1 VRARRRIT
9 IVKGTITMATL
20 DFTKATA
27 SVDMTDANLV
37 TYGTAG
43 AALPFHFNYLTPTG
57 NSVVL
62 RGDGMTYGADCR
74 PISGT
79 IARIELDTGA
89 YDANRPEVVI
99 TGISADAPAL
109 VAGPGS
115 FWSFLEGNDVIIG
128 PSKATA
134 LPGAEFKLFGDGLS
148 ARAGATTGGNDIIQ
162 PGDVQAMVVGDVMHV
177 GSRNAPSA
185 LVDYRGGTD
194 DIVGAA
200 TTEFQSFTGDADI
213 VFGSGRLTGGNDTI
227 QIQSTY
233 ASSAAVGDAVF
244 VEGALGRLAELI
256 GGNDYL
262 AGGPDFR
269 GTLTGDAAVQKTYAL
284 VYGGDDRID
293 GGLVHDEIYGDV
305 QYVLGGRLYAGDDR
319 LSGNR
324 GDDTISGDA
333 GRVENGARVVGGND
347 TIYGGEGNDRIY
359 GESTFEDTSVLIARG
374 DDLIFGEAGEDDMFG
389 QTGNDQLY
397 GGADADRLYGGT
409 GNDFL
414 DGGTGLDT
422 MEGGIGNDF
431 YVVDAIGDVL
441 LELAGQGT
449 DTVFC
454 YLNSYKLGD
463 NFENLTAF
471 ASGDFIGIGN
481 DLANVIETG
490 AGKDAIGGRGGNDVL
505 ISGSGDDQL
514 HGEDGNDVLD
524 GGAGRDRFE
533 GGDGFDTISYA
544 SADKGVR
551 FALDSA
557 FAGTGD
563 AEGDNQQGVEAIAGS
578 NFDDVLRG
586 DSLANKLTGRGGA
599 DLLAGGDGNDVL
611 FGGAGKDSLSGGRGN
626 DRFDYLALSDGGD
639 TIREFQN
646 ITGNND
652 TLRFDGDVFGGL
664 AKGALVAKFFVA
676 NTAGVA
682 TTLDQHFVYETDTG
696 ILRYDANGSAAGG
709 VTVIATLTGAPGLS
723 AGDFFII

>member
-1 VRARRRIT
+1 
-9 IVKGTITMATL
+9 MATL
-20 DFTKATA
+20 DLTKATA
-27 SVDMTDANLV
+27 SLDMTDPNLV
-37 TYGTAG
+37 TFGTAG
-43 AALPFHFNYLTPTG
+43 GALPFSYYYLTPAG
-57 NSVVL
+57 SAVHL
-62 RGDGMTYGADCR
+62 LGEGMTFGTNGQ
-74 PISGT
+74 PVSGT
-79 IARIELDTGA
+79 VTKIELDTGA
-89 YDANRPEVVI
+89 FDAYRPEMTI
-99 TGISADAPAL
+99 TGISVDAAAL
-109 VAGPGS
+109 VNGPDS
-115 FWSFLEGNDVIIG
+115 FWRFLEGNDVIIG

-134 LPGAEFKLFGDGLS
+134 RPDAEFKLFGDGVS
-148 ARAGATTGGNDIIQ
+148 ARVGATTGGNDIIQ
-162 PGDVQAMVVGDVMHV
+162 PGDVQAMVVGDVMQV

-185 LVDYRGGTD
+185 LVDYRGGID

-244 VEGALGRLAELI
+244 VEGALGRTAELI

-359 GESTFEDTSVLIARG
+359 GESTFEDNTVLIARG
-374 DDLIFGEAGEDDMFG
+374 DDLIFGEAGEDDIFG

-422 MEGGIGNDF
+422 MEGGAGNDF
-431 YVVDAIGDVL
+431 YVVDTIGEVVI
-441 LELAGQGT
+441 ELAGQGT
-449 DTVFC
+449 DTVLSF
-454 YLNSYKLGD
+454 LNSYKLGD
-463 NFENLTAF
+463 NFENLTSF
-471 ASGDFIGIGN
+471 ATGDFIGIGN
-481 DLANVIETG
+481 DLANVIQTG

-533 GGDGFDTISYA
+533 GGDGFDTISFA

-551 FALDSA
+551 FALDMT
-557 FAGTGD
+557 FVGTGD
-563 AEGDNQQGVEAIAGS
+563 AEGDNQQGVEGVSGS
-578 NFDDVLRG
+578 SFDDVIRG
-586 DSLANKLTGRGGA
+586 DSGINKLEGRGGA
-599 DLLAGGDGNDVL
+599 DLLAGGDGNDVVV
-611 FGGAGKDSLSGGRGN
+611 GGAGKDILNGGAGN
-626 DRFDYLALSDGGD
+626 DRFDYLALSDAGD
-639 TIREFQN
+639 TIRDFRN
-646 ITGNND
+646 ATGNND
-652 TLRFDGDVFGGL
+652 ALRFDGDVFGGL
-664 AKGALVAKFFVA
+664 ANGALAAKHFVA
-676 NTAGVA
+676 NAAGVA

-709 VTVIATLTGAPGLS
+709 VTVIATLTGAPGLT